1 MLNLLFS
8 QIMPSTL
15 GGVYD
20 AVLLEMAV
28 MHPRISGLHEVA
40 LKARLMSILLLADE
54 GQTAAETLMRMFR
67 QAVMIADQDNGASV
81 GLHL

>member
-1 MLNLLFS
+1 MPNLLFS
-8 QIMPSTL
+8 QSMPSTL

-28 MHPRISGLHEVA
+28 MHPRISGLHELA

-54 GQTAAETLMRMFR
+54 GQTAPDALMRMFR
-67 QAVMIADQDNGASV
+67 QAVMIAEQDNDASV
-81 GLHL
+81 GLDL